1 MWPCKTQPLQPHY
14 FSQTTLDACTCLG
27 GGVLLHDVNSLS
39 SINISR
45 KLQTGEGNNISGTL
59 AYMLL
64 GWIYIITPGKACQ
77 LHSLCI
83 LLVYVPFKPPS
94 LSISITYKFLLTQ
107 IYIYIYISR
116 LQSSYSN
123 ISVSLEMATYIYHR
137 MSELFLLSLFVRS
150 FMVASA
156 GTFDEDFDMSWGDH
170 RGNMLDKGKLLTL
183 SLDRISGS
191 GFQSKR
197 EYLFGRMDMQ
207 LKLVSGDSAGT
218 VTAYYVNLYLYFL
231 ISSLLNYYIF

>member
-1 MWPCKTQPLQPHY
+1 MWPCKTQPLQPHH

-64 GWIYIITPGKACQ
+64 GWIYITTPGKACQ

-94 LSISITYKFLLTQ
+94 LSISIAYKFLLTQ
-107 IYIYIYISR
+107 IYIYIYIYIQTPVVIFQYFCVSR
-116 LQSSYSN
+116 DGN
-123 ISVSLEMATYIYHR
+123 IHLSQNVRVILAFTLCE
-137 MSELFLLSLFVRS
+137 FLHGCFC
-150 FMVASA
+150 
-156 GTFDEDFDMSWGDH
+156 W
-170 RGNMLDKGKLLTL
+170 
-183 SLDRISGS
+183 
-191 GFQSKR
+191 
-197 EYLFGRMDMQ
+197 
-207 LKLVSGDSAGT
+207 
-218 VTAYYVNLYLYFL
+218 YF
-231 ISSLLNYYIF
+231 